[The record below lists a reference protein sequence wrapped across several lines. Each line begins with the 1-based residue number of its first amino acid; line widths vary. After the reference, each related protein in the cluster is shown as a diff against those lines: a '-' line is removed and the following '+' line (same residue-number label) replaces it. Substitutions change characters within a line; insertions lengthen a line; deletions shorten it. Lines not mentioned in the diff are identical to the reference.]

1 MFVCVRPVRAS
12 MFASVLLASLY
23 HGSLLEYSSKDDFD
37 VCTPPWLILHMEGGE
52 NECWVIHAFSHHHI

>member
-1 MFVCVRPVRAS
+1 MPHAHRSSSLADSLAEEVVR
-12 MFASVLLASLY
+12 LK
-23 HGSLLEYSSKDDFD
+23 YSSKDDFD